1 MLARLGAGARCWQ
14 DSRLGARKFVTIIR
28 SASAGQVY
36 LRSSVEFPAHLS
48 YQSRMG
54 GWVNRHCRYFSVRS
68 CHHLTCDQSEE
79 NIHLCLSLAV
89 QPRAFLPLSR
99 VQTRVLLLTI
109 GIFWKSEAGLS
120 AGRHQLIPTS
130 PRRGGNC
137 E

>member
-48 YQSRMG
+48 YQMN
-54 GWVNRHCRYFSVRS
+54 GWTDIVGTFPSEA
-68 CHHLTCDQSEE
+68 CHHLPCDQSEE

-89 QPRAFLPLSR
+89 QTRAFLPLSR

-130 PRRGGNC
+130 PRRVGNS